1 MALIL
6 SAVMLA
12 SCVTTALLAA
22 HRNWKDPGL
31 GALSQYYET
40 GENADPGAVS
50 TVPDD
55 PGGTSFGLY
64 MFASKVGT
72 VDDFPA
78 LPSWPWEAQM
88 ATLSLCWAVGTAL
101 PRGWPRL
108 TAALRAQDWATAA
121 AECEIRSEGNPGVVP
136 RNERNRQLYLDAASE
151 RETVPPVVTDGEVRQ
166 LQAETFEALA
176 RDLLAEGYRR
186 R

>member
-72 VDDFPA
+72 VDDFRR
-78 LPSWPWEAQM
+78 W
-88 ATLSLCWAVGTAL
+88 
-101 PRGWPRL
+101 
-108 TAALRAQDWATAA
+108 LR
-121 AECEIRSEGNPGVVP
+121 SH
-136 RNERNRQLYLDAASE
+136 
-151 RETVPPVVTDGEVRQ
+151 
-166 LQAETFEALA
+166 
-176 RDLLAEGYRR
+176 
-186 R
+186 